1 MSHLWALAAFG
12 IFNDPAALEL
22 YGIIWNIYGIYMEY
36 IWKYA
41 QKSFKPSFANH
52 LSIHE

>member
-22 YGIIWNIYGIYMEY
+22 YGIIWNIYGIYME
-36 IWKYA
+36 ICPK
-41 QKSFKPSFANH
+41 
-52 LSIHE
+52 II